1 MERGPPGLQEGLDSL
16 FSGCRTP
23 KLRTQRTLG
32 KERGAGHHP
41 QSGQSS
47 MAETEQPSRHLSL
60 CTLPRHRHST
70 WQGLQALAARS
81 LPLPSGRSLEGLQ
94 PGLHELGEDVTS
106 PSRTTKGTFFR
117 AGRWHQVQPISS
129 TCVHHDRH
137 DKDAHLITAGAGEAK
152 RPLHP
157 AQSK

>member
-70 WQGLQALAARS
+70 WQGLQCTHSEEPASA
-81 LPLPSGRSLEGLQ
+81 
-94 PGLHELGEDVTS
+94 
-106 PSRTTKGTFFR
+106 FR
-117 AGRWHQVQPISS
+117 ALPGGPS
-129 TCVHHDRH
+129 TR
-137 DKDAHLITAGAGEAK
+137 AA
-152 RPLHP
+152 
-157 AQSK
+157 